1 VFNVLN
7 LNLTVRRQLYSQQY
21 SSRSS

>member
-1 VFNVLN
+1 VFNILN